1 MQPSWTRI
9 GESAHQ
15 TPSPPPRK
23 GAKRSCPSFRKAR
36 KAEAE
41 HGLSFPA
48 AAELWLHPELRVSSS
63 IQDPVLTARVPR
75 NFWGC
80 LAAVPQVARGQKET
94 VGPSP
99 KKEKGR
105 PPR

>member
-1 MQPSWTRI
+1 MQTELNKDW
-9 GESAHQ
+9 GVC
-15 TPSPPPRK
+15 TPDPPLRPRY

-63 IQDPVLTARVPR
+63 IQDPVVTARVPR
-75 NFWGC
+75 NFSKVV
-80 LAAVPQVARGQKET
+80 LRLY
-94 VGPSP
+94 P
-99 KKEKGR
+99 KWHGDR
-105 PPR
+105 RRR